1 MKVIHLTPAE
11 RELAGT
17 YLDWF
22 SGFCISS
29 SYDASMDWPEK
40 AWTVAQD
47 IKKANDDKIA
57 VSNERAD
64 AWVTAR
70 RRLLELR
77 KKPNG

>member
-1 MKVIHLTPAE
+1 MKVIHLTDKE
-11 RELAGT
+11 RALAGT

-22 SGFCISS
+22 PSFCISS
-29 SYDASMDWPEK
+29 AYGASMDWPEK

-47 IKKANDDKIA
+47 IHNANEDRIA

-70 RRLLELR
+70 KQLMALR
-77 KKPNG
+77 KP